1 MRMDRVV
8 VLLCRRHH
16 RAVHEEG
23 FTVRLDPAGDAEFCW
38 PDGRPFPAV
47 PPPPRW
53 SGPPL
58 APTDARLA
66 ASAIVID
73 ADTATPDWHGEPL
86 DVGFA
91 IDVMWMPRTAAG
103 ADAGGATP

>member
-1 MRMDRVV
+1 MDRVV

-38 PDGRPFPAV
+38 PNGRPFPAV

-73 ADTATPDWHGEPL
+73 ADTATPDWHGERL
-86 DVGFA
+86 DAGFA
-91 IDVMWMPRTAAG
+91 IDVMWMPRTDTGAAP
-103 ADAGGATP
+103 T